1 MRRSSWFTG
10 VSVPYFASKIEAFAT
25 SRRSPGASVAVLLQH
40 KCDRMCFEM
49 MLTAHKGLG
58 GSVAGAVE
66 QLNARDCPQAR
77 GLTWRVAIIVCGC
90 RERKA

>member
-58 GSVAGAVE
+58 GFCCRCSGAVE
-66 QLNARDCPQAR
+66 CE
-77 GLTWRVAIIVCGC
+77 GLSPS
-90 RERKA
+90 ERPYLASGDHRLWLS